1 MDWKCCSS
9 SERVGIF
16 IFQPSFFPISVDRI
30 GLAVCF
36 RSQFSPCPSSLS
48 LDVTFFHLFFQIQR
62 ILKQGNSSDTKS
74 TSPLA
79 LTTSLQLAECN
90 TALDCQRKPSH
101 LKTQRNMPLS
111 RQKPFLCTNTLILT
125 FICFNSLLS
134 LKWYCAFFL
143 IVSFWVSSVHMFSVL
158 VFYF

>member
-1 MDWKCCSS
+1 MNMINNEHIFSFLLFVFYIVFGTPCLQGNSGMDWKCCSS
-9 SERVGIF
+9 SERVGSF

-48 LDVTFFHLFFQIQR
+48 LDITFFHLFFQIQR

-101 LKTQRNMPLS
+101 LKTQGNMPL
-111 RQKPFLCTNTLILT
+111 
-125 FICFNSLLS
+125 
-134 LKWYCAFFL
+134 
-143 IVSFWVSSVHMFSVL
+143 
-158 VFYF
+158 